1 MNDATPPPRAAT
13 DGLQPERT
21 ALAWS
26 RTSLGTAASGAL
38 LLLRS
43 ADHYDSPLRLLPTL
57 MALVVA
63 AVIYA
68 VGQRRLTALR
78 SRPPPPARSMRRQ
91 VCAAGWAVIALIVV
105 TSVVL
110 GCRLPD

>member
-1 MNDATPPPRAAT
+1 MNGPTPPPRAAS

-43 ADHYDSPLRLLPTL
+43 AEHYDGPLRLLPAL

-63 AVIYA
+63 AATYA

-91 VCAAGWAVIALIVV
+91 IYALGWAVIALTVA

-110 GCRLPD
+110 GCRALG

>member
-1 MNDATPPPRAAT
+1 MKDPNPPPRAAT

-38 LLLRS
+38 LLVRS
-43 ADHYDSPLRLLPTL
+43 AEHYDGPLRLLPAF

-63 AVIYA
+63 VVIYA

-78 SRPPPPARSMRRQ
+78 SRPPSARSMRRQ
-91 VCAAGWAVIALIVV
+91 IYATGWAVIALTVV

-110 GCRLPD
+110 GSRLHA